1 MTVSLLP
8 TVSGFAAEPAPAPE
22 LARGTTVGRYI
33 VLERIG
39 QGGMG
44 TVYRAY
50 DPDLD
55 RNVALKLVRAD
66 PRNPDHRAR
75 LRGRLLREAQT
86 LARLAHPNV
95 VAVHDVGTHDDS
107 VFVAM
112 ELVDGTTL
120 TRGLADEAPALPR
133 ILALFAAAARGLA
146 AAHEVSIIHRDFKPD
161 NAIVGRDG
169 RVRVLDFGL
178 ARAVRGELDDGGGGL
193 ALGSTDATASGQ
205 VVGTPAYMAPEQ
217 LAGSELDER
226 ADQYSFCVALYEALY
241 GMRPGPDVT
250 EVPGRTPGGARVPGR
265 LRAALLRGLAP
276 DPAARH
282 RSMHALVDE
291 LERRPRRLWLAGGG
305 AVVAIGAALAI
316 AAT

>member
-1 MTVSLLP
+1 MVPDGTVGARVTVSLRP
-8 TVSGFAAEPAPAPE
+8 TVSGFGADPAPAPE
-22 LARGTTVGRYI
+22 LARGTAVGRYI

-120 TRGLADEAPALPR
+120 TRVLAEQAPPLPR
-133 ILALFAAAARGLA
+133 IVELFIAAARGLA
-146 AAHEVSIIHRDFKPD
+146 AAHD
-161 NAIVGRDG
+161 
-169 RVRVLDFGL
+169 
-178 ARAVRGELDDGGGGL
+178 
-193 ALGSTDATASGQ
+193 
-205 VVGTPAYMAPEQ
+205 
-217 LAGSELDER
+217 
-226 ADQYSFCVALYEALY
+226 
-241 GMRPGPDVT
+241 
-250 EVPGRTPGGARVPGR
+250 
-265 LRAALLRGLAP
+265 
-276 DPAARH
+276 
-282 RSMHALVDE
+282 
-291 LERRPRRLWLAGGG
+291 
-305 AVVAIGAALAI
+305 
-316 AAT
+316 